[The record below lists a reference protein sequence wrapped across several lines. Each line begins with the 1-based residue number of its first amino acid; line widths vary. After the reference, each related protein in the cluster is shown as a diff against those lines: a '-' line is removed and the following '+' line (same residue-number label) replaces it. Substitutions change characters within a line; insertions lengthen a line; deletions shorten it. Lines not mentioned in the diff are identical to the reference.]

1 MHVSTLKVNT
11 RVTTRCQREEPA
23 HLRASQEVVEL
34 DPAEGGV
41 GLEVGELVSQ
51 QNSRHVWLL
60 SAAQTREKEGR
71 QEGGTSSLTGL

>member
-1 MHVSTLKVNT
+1 M
-11 RVTTRCQREEPA
+11 
-23 HLRASQEVVEL
+23 EL
-34 DPAEGGV
+34 DPADGGV

-51 QNSRHVWLL
+51 QNSRHGGLL